1 MAAITLSAKGENYFA
16 LYVSGLSGTYAYK
29 RTYLWYISTSGSYKP
44 NSWSASGTDSAGYAT
59 QSPVATLSG
68 LSADTYYYVWC
79 DILLQGESTATT
91 TLEWSGYTSVA
102 AQTATVTVY
111 NYLDGDPTLLN
122 GSYEGKVGNTMTL
135 TLSGTQYQTY
145 SQTYDFQYF
154 TMSSES
160 YGAQHVLATYPIP
173 IQTGQI
179 VRAYYTTKITAVS
192 PVISSIS
199 TTKDTAT
206 VTWSK
211 NGGSYGSWTLYWGT
225 SAGTATGSASIA
237 SSPVTVSGL
246 SNGTTY
252 YFWIV
257 NTAGSSTATS
267 TTVSASTRA
276 QIAYFYW
283 TSDDAT
289 YIAAGKAVT
298 YLTAAAWNRL
308 TAKINEV
315 RTARGYSSLSFTSAY
330 SGRTITA
337 AIYNEAANA
346 IANLTGAGSVSTVSS
361 GTKLLATYFAGSTT
375 ALKEA
380 LNRAISSYNG

>member
-1 MAAITLSAKGENYFA
+1 MAAITLSSKGENYLS
-16 LYVSGLSGTYAYK
+16 LYVSGLSGTYGYK
-29 RTYLWYISTSGSYKP
+29 RTYLWYIATSSSYKP
-44 NSWSASGTDSAGYAT
+44 NSAAASGTDSTTNAT

-68 LSADTYYYVWC
+68 LTANTYYYVWC
-79 DILLQGESTATT
+79 EIYLQGETAPTT
-91 TLEWSGYTSVA
+91 TLTGSWYTDSA
-102 AQTATVTVY
+102 AQTAKVMVY
-111 NYLDGDPTLLN
+111 NYLDGANTLTS
-122 GSYEGKVGNTMTL
+122 GSYTGTVGNTFYL
-135 TLSGTQYQTY
+135 TMSGTQYQTY
-145 SQTYDFQYF
+145 AATYDFSYF

-160 YGAQHVLATYPIP
+160 YGSQHAATYPIP

-179 VRAYYTTKITAVS
+179 VRAYYTTKITATA
-192 PVISSIS
+192 PIISAVS
-199 TTKDTAT
+199 TTQDTAT

-225 SAGTATGSASIA
+225 SAGTAIGSQSIA

-246 SNGTTY
+246 TENTTY
-252 YFWIV
+252 YFWIT
-257 NTAGSSTATS
+257 NKAGSSSETS
-267 TTVSASTRA
+267 EAVSGKTKA

-283 TSDDAT
+283 TSDDAA
-289 YIAAGKAVT
+289 YIAAGKAVS

-330 SGRTITA
+330 SGMKITA
-337 AIYNEAANA
+337 AVYNEAANA
-346 IANLTGAGSVSTVSS
+346 IASLTGAGTVSTVSS